1 MKTLHFRREDLAVQI
16 IRKTLSRISGL
27 IKWSKMLDQ
36 SPVKK
41 KKKANADGTAMCVI
55 HVVANLKDKVSAFA
69 EQSWNV
75 QPPCFRIYYMRDLL
89 RVLTFQAIYIL
100 CILSN
105 CLQAHFQIVMVVF
118 SS

>member
-1 MKTLHFRREDLAVQI
+1 MVQDV
-16 IRKTLSRISGL
+16 RSKSGEE
-27 IKWSKMLDQ
+27 KEKSKCR
-36 SPVKK
+36 
-41 KKKANADGTAMCVI
+41 CVI